1 VARRAEDIRLVI
13 FRLLVERDRDA
24 GGRRRLDTKRRERLL
39 VRLTGGR
46 QAPRSLELL
55 NGGTR
60 LRSEDAVRL
69 ARIEAILVQGHL
81 KLGYPIMG

>member
-1 VARRAEDIRLVI
+1 MRLAI
-13 FRLLVERDRDA
+13 FRLLA
-24 GGRRRLDTKRRERLL
+24 QWRRRLDTKLGERLL
-39 VRLTGGR
+39 VRLTGSR
-46 QAPRSLELL
+46 QAPRGLELL